1 MDVGWVGVNKPEG
14 TGGREVPLGTIEPR
28 KMLVAIDRGD
38 YWQCARIIPKGGFD
52 AVRAKGL
59 DAFRAD
65 VAGLVPELA
74 SGVAS
79 LASWDDVKLLSV
91 SLDRLTRWH
100 RPGLLAIGDAT
111 HAMSPIGDRKSTRL
125 NSSH

>member
-1 MDVGWVGVNKPEG
+1 MDVLWFQVAKPAG
-14 TGGREVPLGTIEPR
+14 LDAREVPLGTIQAG

-38 YWQCARIIPKGGFD
+38 YWQSARIIPKGGFD

-79 LASWDDVKLLSV
+79 LASWDDVKRSEEHTSELQ
-91 SLDRLTRWH
+91 SLMRRQ
-100 RPGLLAIGDAT
+100 LAVFCL
-111 HAMSPIGDRKSTRL
+111 K
-125 NSSH
+125 